1 MSEVG
6 STAIGV
12 LIVASDADTMRN
24 WTHAVLSDHRLR
36 LIAVVS
42 RHSTAITL
50 LDATAPDVLLV
61 DLAVI
66 EATAQHER
74 IELLRQASRRQPR
87 CDCLVVANCGSDD
100 LIIAAIGAG
109 AGGCI
114 SRQGLSPERVS
125 AAIHELRAGGA
136 PLDPLIARRILMGLR
151 SNKPAQPPTRAP
163 TSLLTQRETEI
174 LRLTAKG
181 LVFKAI
187 SSLLQISSHTVVAH
201 TRKIYQKLDVH
212 SRGAAVHAADRN
224 GWL

>member
-1 MSEVG
+1 MSNL
-6 STAIGV
+6 SDASIGV
-12 LIVASDADTMRN
+12 LIVASDADTMRC

-42 RHSTAITL
+42 SHCAAITL

-61 DLAVI
+61 DFAVVD
-66 EATAQHER
+66 ATAQHER
-74 IELLRQASRRQPR
+74 VELLRHASRRQPH
-87 CDCLVVANCGSDD
+87 CDCLVVADGHSDD
-100 LIIAAIGAG
+100 QVVAAIGAG

-114 SRQGLSPERVS
+114 SRQGCSPERVS

-136 PLDPLIARRILMGLR
+136 LLDPLTARRVLMGLR
-151 SNKPAQPPTRAP
+151 SHRPVRPPTRTP
-163 TSLLTQRETEI
+163 TSLLTPREAEI

-181 LVFKAI
+181 LMFEAI
-187 SSLLQISSHTVVAH
+187 GGLLQISPHTVVAH